1 MSQMKG
7 QDKTPEKQ
15 LNEVEIGNLPENE
28 FRIITEQM
36 IQDLRKTMEK
46 MQEMFTKDI
55 EELKNKQ
62 TEVINT
68 LEGIHS
74 GIAEAKN
81 G

>member
-1 MSQMKG
+1 MKE

-55 EELKNKQ
+55 EVLKNKQ

>member
-1 MSQMKG
+1 MKE

-46 MQEMFTKDI
+46 MQETFTKDLQ
-55 EELKNKQ
+55 ELEHKQ
-62 TEVINT
+62 RWI
-68 LEGIHS
+68 IHWKES
-74 GIAEAKN
+74 IAE
-81 G
+81 

>member
-1 MSQMKG
+1 MKKQKVISQMKE

-46 MQEMFTKDI
+46 MPEMCTKD
-55 EELKNKQ
+55 L
-62 TEVINT
+62 
-68 LEGIHS
+68 
-74 GIAEAKN
+74 
-81 G
+81 